1 MRGVTR
7 TSGAS
12 GGLRRRWSAAAFW
25 PSRIRPS
32 GVLKSRYSGTEDA
45 HASREADGLNSGF
58 RVPLRSATA
67 TLLAMATNGS
77 ESSLGHAES
86 GLPVARWSVAR
97 RHTGQEHQVIIS
109 SYHREHSR
117 RVDHVGAAQSRRR
130 GKTLQEA
137 KWRTYVRTRQSITR
151 PRLPYGERN
160 GRRFRRGRHDAGD
173 RWLGT
178 QSGSRLRETCSGQRS
193 PLARLREC
201 AGETS
206 GAPSDYS
213 WAVRTFAPRAS
224 RRTGLVAHGHAGG
237 RRRGRR
243 YWPGA
248 GTRAAARAR
257 LQPSG
262 LRNR

>member
-1 MRGVTR
+1 
-7 TSGAS
+7 
-12 GGLRRRWSAAAFW
+12 
-25 PSRIRPS
+25 
-32 GVLKSRYSGTEDA
+32 
-45 HASREADGLNSGF
+45 
-58 RVPLRSATA
+58 
-67 TLLAMATNGS
+67 MATNGS

-206 GAPSDYS
+206 GAPSDCS

-224 RRTGLVAHGHAGG
+224 RRTGLVAHGHAEG

-243 YWPGA
+243 YWLGA
-248 GTRAAARAR
+248 ESGPQHARSVNLPAFGIAERGVGVSSIAPTIEPDCRRFRDAAQQYSAK
-257 LQPSG
+257 P
-262 LRNR
+262 